1 MKTDDLVALL
11 ILGTFLLFLISEK
24 FIQARTFP
32 EVRGWNLLGLGFF
45 IVIMGVGAVFP
56 LLLPM
61 DWIAK
66 HSLLPGQRLGVL
78 GGVLVGYPAVSL
90 ATALVHRAMHRSNVL
105 WRWIHQ
111 MHHAPN
117 RVDIPG
123 AVLFHPFDMLQNNAV
138 SVLVTVLVLGL
149 HPEAA
154 AWTGFVAIFYGLFQ
168 HWNVKTPAFLGYLIQ
183 RPESHCIHHQKDLH
197 AYNYSDF
204 PLWDILMGTFRNP
217 KEWQGE
223 AGFDEAV
230 SRKYGAM
237 LIGRDVNPQMTNG
250 GAKSAA

>member
-11 ILGTFLLFLISEK
+11 VLGTFILFLATEK
-24 FIQARTFP
+24 FIRARTFP
-32 EVRGWNLLGLGFF
+32 KVRGWNLLGTGFF
-45 IVIMGVGAVFP
+45 ILIMGVGAVFP

-61 DWIAK
+61 EWIAK
-66 HSLLPGQRLGVL
+66 HSLLPGQKLGAL

-90 ATALVHRAMHRSNVL
+90 AAALVHRAMHRSNLL

-123 AVLFHPFDMLQNNAV
+123 AVLFHPLDMIQNNAV
-138 SVLVTVLVLGL
+138 SIVVTVLVLGL
-149 HPEAA
+149 RPEAA

-168 HWNVKTPAFLGYLIQ
+168 HWNVKTPQFLGYLIQ
-183 RPESHCIHHQKDLH
+183 RPESHCVHHQKDLH

-217 KEWQGE
+217 QEWHGE
-223 AGFDEAV
+223 AGFDQAV

-237 LIGRDVNPQMTNG
+237 LLGRDVNPGMDNG
-250 GAKSAA
+250 GAREAA

>member
-1 MKTDDLVALL
+1 MKTDDLIAVL
-11 ILGTFLLFLISEK
+11 IIGTFLFFLVSEK
-24 FIQARTFP
+24 LIRAREFP
-32 EVRGWNLLGLGFF
+32 NVKGWTLLGFGFF
-45 IVIMGVGAVFP
+45 ILIMAVGALFP
-56 LLLPM
+56 LALPM

-66 HSLLPGQRLGVL
+66 HSLLPGQRLGIL

-90 ATALVHRAMHRSNVL
+90 ATALVHRAMHHFNFL

-111 MHHAPN
+111 LHHAPV

-138 SVLVTVLVLGL
+138 SLAVTVLVLGL

-168 HWNVKTPAFLGYLIQ
+168 HWNVPTPAFLGYLIQ
-183 RPESHCIHHQKDLH
+183 RPESHCVHHERGVH

-204 PLWDILMGTFRNP
+204 PLWDMLMGTFRNP
-217 KEWQGE
+217 KVWQGQ
-223 AGFDEAV
+223 AGFEEAA

-237 LIGRDVNPQMTNG
+237 LMGRDVNPGISNG
-250 GAKSAA
+250 GGGAVA